1 MNLLDILF
9 FPFTA
14 PVNGTIWAIQ
24 QIEKRAYA
32 EMYDPDMLRAELLQ
46 LRISYER
53 NMISQEE
60 YDQKSQEIWDRLNLL
75 TDEEGDNNADAAD

>member
-1 MNLLDILF
+1 MNLLDILL

-14 PVNGTIWAIQ
+14 PINGTIWALQ

-32 EMYDPDMLRAELLQ
+32 EMYDPNLLRAELLQ

-53 NMISQEE
+53 DMISQEE
-60 YDQKSQEIWDRLNLL
+60 YDEQSQAIWDRLNLL
-75 TDEEGDNNADAAD
+75 TDEEGDDDADTTD

>member
-1 MNLLDILF
+1 MNLLDILL

-14 PVNGTIWAIQ
+14 PINGTIWALQ

-32 EMYDPDMLRAELLQ
+32 EMYDPNLLRAELLQ

-60 YDQKSQEIWDRLNLL
+60 YDEQSQAIWDRLNLL
-75 TDEEGDNNADAAD
+75 TDEEGDDDADTTD